1 MIFFPCSAFHTAC
14 KVKSKQPN
22 IWNYLNLQPLMNFSV
37 SLRMS
42 HFFRQKVS
50 IHFTYPSCFQNFI
63 PYIGLYFIEQN
74 YTLQFGFDIFIVK
87 VPKRENRWC
96 METDEYHSEDFN
108 GFDLLSACQQHAT
121 YCVGPESISL
131 LDQSVLSG
139 GTTRCWD
146 KTTLIKWF
154 VKSCPYQCYIILE
167 VSGGEVTHKQI
178 DCCFTSCDR
187 CRVR

>member
-1 MIFFPCSAFHTAC
+1 
-14 KVKSKQPN
+14 
-22 IWNYLNLQPLMNFSV
+22 
-37 SLRMS
+37 
-42 HFFRQKVS
+42 
-50 IHFTYPSCFQNFI
+50 
-63 PYIGLYFIEQN
+63 
-74 YTLQFGFDIFIVK
+74 
-87 VPKRENRWC
+87 

-187 CRVR
+187 CRKPGHTKGRPLDHRLGSYLRTSQLAWPKEAPHLLFRFQQPQQLR